1 MKTSYQSSVTSHR
14 FLKLIICI
22 LSLIT
27 FHFLLFTLSFAD
39 EEIKLEEVVV
49 TATRYEE
56 QPSKVPANITVITE
70 KDIENSSAQNIPELL
85 RTEIGIQ
92 VNDITGNR
100 RNYTVDLRG
109 FGETAPLNTLVLVD
123 GRRINQP
130 DLSGVDWTEIPLER
144 VKRIEI
150 IRGGRGSILY
160 GDNATGGVINIITKE
175 GDTLKAGG
183 ELSAGSYGTFKGSAY
198 LNGSS
203 NGLSIFLT
211 GNYLTSDGYRDNS
224 STEAKDIGLNA
235 SYTPKDFIK
244 LYFSTGYHK
253 DNTGLPGALKESDFA
268 AGASRTDSKHPDD
281 YMDVEDYYFKFVPEV
296 YFLDDNIF
304 KIDTSFR
311 KRAFL
316 SFSSGDFGNFLGDSE
331 IKTVIVSPQILF
343 NNTIG
348 VAKNTLTLGVDYVKA
363 DNDIVNRSLFF
374 GVSSIGLFDLQKKNY
389 GYYLHDEINI
399 LDRLYLSGGYRY
411 DRVEFTFNPI
421 TPDEKIDMHKDLFT
435 AGINYN
441 FYKKSYIYLSFS
453 RSFRYPLLDEL
464 YSFFTNTVN
473 TDLVPQSTDDYEVG
487 IRHHFT
493 DDIYAHLNFFR
504 IDTDKEIF
512 FNPITYTNENMDGKT
527 RRDGIEISFFV
538 KPIEWLTLRAG
549 YTYLDAEIKE
559 GTFKGKEAPNVPKHK
574 ASVDVVTFL
583 GRGFTFALNGVY
595 VGERP
600 FISDFT
606 NNFGDQESYLV
617 LNSKINYH
625 WKYLNAFLNINN
637 LTNTKYS
644 EFGVIG
650 GFPLEKAFYP
660 SPRINFLAGVTID
673 F

>member
-1 MKTSYQSSVTSHR
+1 MK
-14 FLKLIICI
+14 KLIICVLLLLTCH
-22 LSLIT
+22 LSPVT
-27 FHFLLFTLSFAD
+27 SLSA
-39 EEIKLEEVVV
+39 EETIKLKEVVV

-70 KDIENSSAQNIPELL
+70 KDIKTSSAQNIPELL

-123 GRRINQP
+123 GRRINQA

-175 GDTLKAGG
+175 GDTFKSGV
-183 ELSAGSYGTFKGSAY
+183 ELSAGSYGTFGSSAY
-198 LNGSS
+198 LNGSPH
-203 NGLSIFLT
+203 GLSISLT

-224 STEAKDIGLNA
+224 NTEAKDVGLNT
-235 SYTPKDFIK
+235 SYTVKDFIK
-244 LYFSTGYHK
+244 LHFSTGYHK

-281 YMDVEDYYFKFVPEV
+281 YIDVEDYYFKFVPEV
-296 YFLDDNIF
+296 SFLGDNIF

-331 IKTVIVSPQILF
+331 IKTVIVSPQILL

-363 DNDIVNRSLFF
+363 DNDIVNKSLFF
-374 GVSSIGLFDLQKKNY
+374 GVPSSGWFDLQKKNY

-399 LDRLYLSGGYRY
+399 ADRLYLSGGYRY
-411 DRVEFTFNPI
+411 DGVEFTFNPS
-421 TPDEKIDMHKDLFT
+421 TPDEINMHKNLYT
-435 AGINYN
+435 AGINYT
-441 FYKKSYIYLSFS
+441 FYKKSYIYFSFS

-473 TDLVPQSTDDYEVG
+473 TDLNPQSTDDYEIG
-487 IRHHFT
+487 IRHYFT
-493 DDIYAHLNFFR
+493 DDIYASLNLFR

-512 FNPITYTNENMDGKT
+512 FNPITYTNENLDGKT

-538 KPIEWLTLRAG
+538 KPIDWLTLKAG
-549 YTYLDAEIKE
+549 YTYLDAKIKE
-559 GTFKGKEAPNVPKHK
+559 GTFKGKEVPNVPKHK

-583 GRGFTFALNGVY
+583 GRGFTIALNGVY

-600 FISDFT
+600 FISDFS
-606 NNFGDQESYLV
+606 NDFGDQESYLV
-617 LNSKINYH
+617 LNSKMNYH

-650 GFPLEKAFYP
+650 GFPIEKVFYP
-660 SPRINFLAGVTID
+660 SPRINFLAGLSID

>member
-1 MKTSYQSSVTSHR
+1 MKASFQSSVLNFFYLKILCCII
-14 FLKLIICI
+14 FLIFSQ
-22 LSLIT
+22 LSLFAPASAEDKTIT
-27 FHFLLFTLSFAD
+27 
-39 EEIKLEEVVV
+39 LEEVVV

-70 KDIENSSAQNIPELL
+70 RDIKNSSAQNIPELL

-160 GDNATGGVINIITKE
+160 GDNTTGGVINIITKE
-175 GDTLKAGG
+175 GDKFKAGG
-183 ELSAGSYGTFKGSAY
+183 ELSAGSYGTFKSSAY
-198 LNGSS
+198 INGCLNA
-203 NGLSIFLT
+203 LSYSLT

-224 STEAKDIGLNA
+224 NTEAKDIGLNA
-235 SYTPKDFIK
+235 SYTLKDFIK
-244 LYFSTGYHK
+244 LHFSTGYHK
-253 DNTGLPGALKESDFA
+253 EDTGLPGALKKSDFA
-268 AGASRTDSKHPDD
+268 AGASRTQSKHPDD
-281 YMDVEDYYFKFVPEV
+281 YIDVEDYYFKFVPEV

-316 SFSSGDFGNFLGDSE
+316 SFSSGDFGNFLGDSD
-331 IKTVIVSPQILF
+331 IKTLIISPQILV
-343 NNTIG
+343 NNTVG
-348 VAKNTLTLGVDYVKA
+348 KAKNTLTLGVDYVKA
-363 DNDIVNRSLFF
+363 DNDIVNKSLFF
-374 GVSSIGLFDLQKKNY
+374 GVSTIGFFDLQKKNY

-399 LDRLYLSGGYRY
+399 ADRLYLSGGYRY
-411 DRVEFTFNPI
+411 DWAEFAFSPS
-421 TPDEKIDMHKDLFT
+421 TPDEIDMHKDLFT
-435 AGINYN
+435 AGINYI
-441 FYKKSYIYLSFS
+441 FYKKSYIYSSFS

-473 TDLVPQSTDDYEVG
+473 TDLDPQSTDDYEIG
-487 IRHHFT
+487 IRHYFS
-493 DDIYAHLNFFR
+493 DDIYAHLNLFR

-512 FNPITYTNENMDGKT
+512 FNPITYTNENLDGKT
-527 RRDGIEISFFV
+527 RRDGIEISFFA
-538 KPIEWLTLRAG
+538 KPAEWLTLKAG
-549 YTYLDAEIKE
+549 YTYLNAEIKK
-559 GTFKGKEAPNVPKHK
+559 GTFKGKEVPNVPKHK
-574 ASVDVVTFL
+574 ASFDVVTSL
-583 GRGFTFALNGVY
+583 GRGFTIDLNGIY

-600 FISDFT
+600 FISDFS
-606 NNFGDQESYLV
+606 NDFSKQESYVV
-617 LNSKINYH
+617 LNSKIQYQ
-625 WKYLNAFLNINN
+625 WKSLNAFLNINN
-637 LTNTKYS
+637 LTNTEYS
-644 EFGVIG
+644 EFGVLG
-650 GFPLEKAFYP
+650 GFPIEKAFYP
-660 SPRINFLAGVTID
+660 SPRINFLAGVRID

>member
-1 MKTSYQSSVTSHR
+1 MKTSYQTAVISHR

-27 FHFLLFTLSFAD
+27 FYFLLFTLSFAE

-70 KDIENSSAQNIPELL
+70 KDIKNSSAQNIPDLL

-175 GDTLKAGG
+175 GDTFKAGG
-183 ELSAGSYGTFKGSAY
+183 ELSAGSYGTFKSSAY

-203 NGLSIFLT
+203 NSLSISLT

-224 STEAKDIGLNA
+224 STEAKDVGLNA

-281 YMDVEDYYFKFVPEV
+281 YMDVEDYYFKFVPGV
-296 YFLDDNIF
+296 SFLDDNIF

-411 DRVEFTFNPI
+411 DRVEFTFNPS
-421 TPDEKIDMHKDLFT
+421 TPNEEIDMHKDLFT
-435 AGINYN
+435 AGINYT

-487 IRHHFT
+487 IRHYFT

-549 YTYLDAEIKE
+549 YAYLDAEIKE
-559 GTFKGKEAPNVPKHK
+559 GTFKGKEVPNVPKHK

-606 NNFGDQESYLV
+606 NDFGDQKSYLV

-650 GFPLEKAFYP
+650 GFPIEKAFYP

>member
-1 MKTSYQSSVTSHR
+1 MKTSYQTAVISHR

-22 LSLIT
+22 LSLFT
-27 FHFLLFTLSFAD
+27 FYFLLFTLSFAE

-70 KDIENSSAQNIPELL
+70 KDIKNSSAQNIPDLL

-175 GDTLKAGG
+175 GDTFKAGG
-183 ELSAGSYGTFKGSAY
+183 ELSAGSYGTFKSSAY

-203 NGLSIFLT
+203 NGLSISLT

-224 STEAKDIGLNA
+224 STEAKDVGLNA

-296 YFLDDNIF
+296 SFLDDNIF

-411 DRVEFTFNPI
+411 DRVEFTFNPS
-421 TPDEKIDMHKDLFT
+421 TPNEEIDMHKDLFT
-435 AGINYN
+435 AGINYT

-487 IRHHFT
+487 IRHYFT

-549 YTYLDAEIKE
+549 YAYLDAEIKE
-559 GTFKGKEAPNVPKHK
+559 GTFKGKEVPNVPKHK
-574 ASVDVVTFL
+574 ASLDVVTFL

-595 VGERP
+595 VAERP

-606 NNFGDQESYLV
+606 NDFGDQESYLV

-650 GFPLEKAFYP
+650 GFPIEKAFYP

>member
-1 MKTSYQSSVTSHR
+1 MKISYQSSVISHR

-27 FHFLLFTLSFAD
+27 FYLSLVTLSFAED
-39 EEIKLEEVVV
+39 EIKLEEVVV

-56 QPSKVPANITVITE
+56 QPSKVPANITIITE
-70 KDIENSSAQNIPELL
+70 KDIKNSSAQNIPELL

-109 FGETAPLNTLVLVD
+109 FGETASLNTLVLVD
-123 GRRINQP
+123 GRRINQA

-175 GDTLKAGG
+175 GDTFKSGV
-183 ELSAGSYGTFKGSAY
+183 ELSAGSYGTFGSSAY
-198 LNGSS
+198 LNGSPH
-203 NGLSIFLT
+203 GLSISLT

-224 STEAKDIGLNA
+224 NTEAKDVGLNT
-235 SYTPKDFIK
+235 SYTVKDFIK
-244 LYFSTGYHK
+244 LHFSTGYHK

-281 YMDVEDYYFKFVPEV
+281 YIDVEDYYFKFVPEV
-296 YFLDDNIF
+296 SFLGDNIF

-331 IKTVIVSPQILF
+331 IKTVIVSPQILL

-363 DNDIVNRSLFF
+363 DNDIVNKSLFF
-374 GVSSIGLFDLQKKNY
+374 GVPSSGWFDLQKKNY

-399 LDRLYLSGGYRY
+399 ADRLYLSGGYRY
-411 DRVEFTFNPI
+411 DGVEFTFNPS
-421 TPDEKIDMHKDLFT
+421 TPDEINMHKNLYT
-435 AGINYN
+435 AGINYT
-441 FYKKSYIYLSFS
+441 FYKKSYIYFSFS

-473 TDLVPQSTDDYEVG
+473 TDLNPQSTDDYEIG
-487 IRHHFT
+487 IRHYFT
-493 DDIYAHLNFFR
+493 DDIYASLNLFR

-512 FNPITYTNENMDGKT
+512 FNPITYTNENLDGKT

-538 KPIEWLTLRAG
+538 KPIDWLTLKAG
-549 YTYLDAEIKE
+549 YTYLDAKIKE
-559 GTFKGKEAPNVPKHK
+559 GTFKGKEVPNVPKHK

-583 GRGFTFALNGVY
+583 GRGFTIALNGVY

-600 FISDFT
+600 FISDFS
-606 NNFGDQESYLV
+606 NDFGDQESYLV
-617 LNSKINYH
+617 LNSKMNYH

-650 GFPLEKAFYP
+650 GFPIEKVFYP
-660 SPRINFLAGVTID
+660 SPRINFLAGLSID